1 MKKRFRFNSDSRGAD
16 EIKDLTIPID
26 FRNRNTE
33 LLLLFSIISP
43 CVKGELKKKIKSKDT
58 YIVKNRYRILLRIDL
73 PSWHLRSRRIFV
85 RNLRKRRKR
94 TTFLKLLQIQ

>member
-33 LLLLFSIISP
+33 LLLLFSIISA
-43 CVKGELKKKIKSKDT
+43 CVKGE
-58 YIVKNRYRILLRIDL
+58 
-73 PSWHLRSRRIFV
+73 
-85 RNLRKRRKR
+85 
-94 TTFLKLLQIQ
+94 